1 ASLTGHLVLSTLHTN
16 DAVSAVTRLAD
27 FGVAPYKIATAVKGV
42 VAQRLVRRRCDCV
55 RVDHQSDGTPRAVG
69 SVAAVAER
77 PPCPACGGAGY
88 HGRIAI
94 VEVLVGSAEFE
105 RRVAAGDPAERLTV
119 AARDAGMRTLWESG
133 TAHVRMGNTTTE
145 ELRRVASAPAVDNFK
160 YPARASRLSV
170 ETPLSDSPISLD
182 IGTIECYIVHPQPDG
197 WRVLLME
204 RGEHTIRPG
213 SWEVV
218 TGSIEAG
225 ERPEDAAMR
234 EVREETGLV
243 ADRLYCVAVQ
253 SFYLPRRSSIQM
265 SLVFAAFVD
274 HPGAVVLN
282 DEHRQF
288 EWLAVEAARE
298 RCTWPRS
305 RRSIGDI
312 VELLG
317 PGNIERVQDV
327 LRVR

>member
-1 ASLTGHLVLSTLHTN
+1 
-16 DAVSAVTRLAD
+16 
-27 FGVAPYKIATAVKGV
+27 
-42 VAQRLVRRRCDCV
+42 
-55 RVDHQSDGTPRAVG
+55 
-69 SVAAVAER
+69 
-77 PPCPACGGAGY
+77 
-88 HGRIAI
+88 
-94 VEVLVGSAEFE
+94 
-105 RRVAAGDPAERLTV
+105 
-119 AARDAGMRTLWESG
+119 RTLWESG

-145 ELRRVASAPAVDNFK
+145 ELRRVASAPAADNLK
-160 YPARASRLSV
+160 HPARASRLSV
-170 ETPLSDSPISLD
+170 GNPMSDSPISLD

-197 WRVLLME
+197 WRVLLMQ

-234 EVREETGLV
+234 EVQEETGLL

-288 EWLAVEAARE
+288 EWLAVDAARE